1 MSRWLDG
8 FDCGKFTIA
17 VNNGLGTLLAN
28 QTEGDG
34 EQLVKVPAIIVQL
47 GKGLAVLAA
56 LFKELGFESWG
67 VNGLNLLGIK
77 VREEVPVS
85 VSVVDRD
92 WNQKAL
98 FKFAAF
104 LIAPFKRF
112 LGDIRFGPSEFHL
125 IGSFLV
131 RLSNRVVPAS
141 RGLTGLSRFADEDVK
156 VVSLGD
162 LVGAAIS
169 HSHLGAHLEIDE
181 FGASLGNLD
190 ALVVKSPG
198 GDVEPIGPF
207 GVARTVALK
216 FYDISMGVAETVC
229 DCVGTGLVA
238 LEKVGCCLFDGCLEF
253 HLGSFLNG
261 LLFNFT
267 NIIAQSA
274 RIVKPFVK
282 FKVGRVQPYII
293 PSYPKRVRR

>member
-125 IGSFLV
+125 IGSFL
-131 RLSNRVVPAS
+131 
-141 RGLTGLSRFADEDVK
+141 
-156 VVSLGD
+156 
-162 LVGAAIS
+162 
-169 HSHLGAHLEIDE
+169 
-181 FGASLGNLD
+181 
-190 ALVVKSPG
+190 
-198 GDVEPIGPF
+198 
-207 GVARTVALK
+207 
-216 FYDISMGVAETVC
+216 
-229 DCVGTGLVA
+229 
-238 LEKVGCCLFDGCLEF
+238 
-253 HLGSFLNG
+253 NG

-293 PSYPKRVRR
+293 PSYPKSGLR